1 MRAIIAAC
9 LLLPALVLAQTT
21 VAVPQ
26 TIGYQGRLLKA
37 DGSPETGVAHITF
50 TVYDAEA
57 GGNAKWSELQT
68 VVLTNGF
75 YAVFLGSTTVASGN
89 QLAAAFDGNERWL
102 ELQIQSDATPLAPR
116 QRIASVAYAVTA
128 TNASNV
134 TGGVVNATSVNAPSI
149 SATSISTSGTVAN
162 GTLSLTGNKNA
173 GDAGAEVVVN
183 STAARTAGRLFD
195 VLNNGTSKASID
207 YAGNLTLTGKLL
219 GSGGAS
225 ITGPLAVSGGPI
237 QAVNGDLWAWRT
249 GGATG
254 ALYLGSSGARYLYND
269 GTRYQMPGAPLG
281 IGDPVVSTDAAT
293 KGYVDARFVV
303 AGRVSQAGFIVQQA
317 GLVSAS
323 VVKNGTGDYTVT
335 VAGMT
340 TSAVVL
346 VSSLAS
352 GNIAV
357 VGQVNSGNFRVYTQF
372 SSTGS
377 MNDAGG
383 FNFMVSML

>member
-9 LLLPALVLAQTT
+9 LLLPALALAQTT

-207 YAGNLTLTGKLL
+207 YAGNLTLTGKLF
-219 GSGGAS
+219 
-225 ITGPLAVSGGPI
+225 
-237 QAVNGDLWAWRT
+237 
-249 GGATG
+249 
-254 ALYLGSSGARYLYND
+254 LGSSGSRFLYND

-293 KGYVDARFVV
+293 KGYVDQGA
-303 AGRVSQAGFIVQQA
+303 
-317 GLVSAS
+317 L
-323 VVKNGTGDYTVT
+323 
-335 VAGMT
+335 
-340 TSAVVL
+340 
-346 VSSLAS
+346 LAS
-352 GNIAV
+352 GRVTGTTCVLASQKGPMALSNGTHSATGVCTFTMGSMTENGIILATNANT
-357 VGQVNSGNFRVYTQF
+357 VNCVQATPSAGSFQITTTIC
-372 SSTGS
+372 STGAS
-377 MNDAGG
+377 ADANTS
-383 FNFMVSML
+383 FVVLAY